1 MSNYPRL
8 YISSRTFHQN
18 KNYKIISPPYIYI
31 YIYIRMST
39 GRMCFCVRGAI
50 LFRDSLES
58 VTKRL
63 LRSYQWITYFKMTVI
78 RKNRRMQMGVIYLYL
93 HCTTL
98 SVRSKLFSQEIHLR
112 PLPVSPREKPEVPWE
127 GNTLIQT
134 TVFGRI
140 KIDDTYVDQGQSF
153 GWTIARRSGIE
164 NQV

>member
-1 MSNYPRL
+1 MFL
-8 YISSRTFHQN
+8 CLIIHDYILVPELSTKTKTIRSFPLL
-18 KNYKIISPPYIYI
+18 IYIYI

-78 RKNRRMQMGVIYLYL
+78 RKTRLLQMGVIYLYL

-112 PLPVSPREKPEVPWE
+112 PLQVSPREKPEVHWGE
-127 GNTLIQT
+127 KYSYTDYSVWQNQ
-134 TVFGRI
+134 
-140 KIDDTYVDQGQSF
+140 D
-153 GWTIARRSGIE
+153 RRHIC
-164 NQV
+164 